1 MYTSNPLDMLGL
13 FFFSKI
19 KTINYLINLTQRQY
33 TIKYSQRVEKTDQ
46 CIINPIKE
54 QILN

>member
-13 FFFSKI
+13 VFFSKI

>member
-13 FFFSKI
+13 VFFSKI

-46 CIINPIKE
+46 CIINLIKE